1 MLNQLR
7 RRLLVGVTI
16 GVVVIISLVLISDAD
31 TLVRALRDFDWRLL
45 PLVLGLTLLNYA
57 LRFVKWQYYLR
68 LLGVTTLSQG
78 DSLLIYVAGFTM
90 VMTPGKVGE
99 LLKSYLIRLR
109 TGTPMARTAPTIV
122 AERLTDGIAML
133 ILAGVGLTVFRY
145 GWPVLLFGAL
155 FSITALVVVQQEALM
170 HRLLRRVAATRLGR
184 GRASALEELYDSTRT
199 LLRWRPLLV
208 AVGLGVFSWFGEC
221 LAFFLVLTGL
231 GMDATWTLLLAAVF
245 VFAISSWVGGAS
257 MLPGGLG
264 AAELSVAGLLLVV
277 VDDPAMTATLAATA
291 TLLIRFATLWF
302 GVLLGVLALSRVS
315 GWHGTVLP
323 VDTDDGALPAVPGRG
338 ARTERA

>member
-1 MLNQLR
+1 MLSQLR

-16 GVVVIISLVLISDAD
+16 GVGVVIALVVISDAD
-31 TLVRALRDFDWRLL
+31 ALARALRDFDWRLL

-68 LLGVTTLSQG
+68 LLGVTSLSRV

-99 LLKSYLIRLR
+99 LLKSYLLRLR
-109 TGTPMARTAPTIV
+109 AGTPMARSAPIIV
-122 AERLTDGIAML
+122 AERLSDGCAML
-133 ILAGVGLTVFRY
+133 LLAGVGLTVFRY
-145 GWPVLLFGAL
+145 GWPVLLFGAV
-155 FSITALVVVQQEALM
+155 FSISALYIVQQEALM
-170 HRLLRRVAATRLGR
+170 HRILRRIAATRLGR
-184 GRASALEELYDSTRT
+184 GRAAALEELYDSTRT

-208 AVGLGVFSWFGEC
+208 AVGLGVVSWFGEC

-245 VFAISSWVGGAS
+245 VFAISSWLGGAS

-264 AAELSVAGLLLVV
+264 AAELSVAGLLLIV
-277 VDDPAMTATLAATA
+277 VDDPAMTATLAGTA

-315 GWHGTVLP
+315 SWHGTVSPIDP
-323 VDTDDGALPAVPGRG
+323 VDGAQPAAPGRSTQMG
-338 ARTERA
+338 DA

>member
-1 MLNQLR
+1 MLAQLR

-16 GVVVIISLVLISDAD
+16 GVIVVVAIVLLSDAD
-31 TLVRALRDFDWRLL
+31 ALARALRDFDWQLL

-68 LLGVTTLSQG
+68 LLGVTTLSWT
-78 DSLLIYVAGFTM
+78 DSLLIFVAGFTM

-99 LLKSYLIRLR
+99 LLKSYLLR
-109 TGTPMARTAPTIV
+109 VRSGTPMARTAPVIV
-122 AERLTDGIAML
+122 AERLSDGVAML

-145 GWPVLLFGAL
+145 GWPLLLAGAL
-155 FSITALVVVQQEALM
+155 LSAAGLVIVQQEGLM
-170 HRLLRRVAATRLGR
+170 RRILRRLAATRPGR
-184 GRASALEELYDSTRT
+184 GRAEALEQLYESTRT

-208 AVGLGVFSWFGEC
+208 AVTLGTVSWLGEC
-221 LAFFLVLTGL
+221 VAFFFVLTGL
-231 GMDATWTLLLAAVF
+231 GLHGTWTLLLAAVF
-245 VFAISSWVGGAS
+245 VFAVSSWLGGAS

-264 AAELSVAGLLLVV
+264 AAELSVAGLLLVI
-277 VDDPAMTATLAATA
+277 VDDPAMTSTLAGTA

-315 GWHGTVLP
+315 TWQGAESSAEVVEAAPP
-323 VDTDDGALPAVPGRG
+323 V
-338 ARTERA
+338 AR